1 MKKVSNWFLNSTF
14 ISLIKVLYYFD
25 TYMINILSIYV
36 QGRISGVGRKSRT
49 LLYRCS
55 ASKEFV
61 ICAIISV
68 VLLYCLLV
76 VGRLARQ
83 GPLRQ
88 QLKVNKCSQERCTL
102 AELSVISD
110 RRTDGRIDWRRV
122 ALQKGV
128 QQPRAFICCIFP
140 LVEYNLYSHVYG
152 HHLF

>member
-1 MKKVSNWFLNSTF
+1 
-14 ISLIKVLYYFD
+14 
-25 TYMINILSIYV
+25 MINILSIYV

-55 ASKEFV
+55 TSKEFV

-102 AELSVISD
+102 GELSVISD
-110 RRTDGRIDWRRV
+110 SRRTYGWTDGGLLYKRV
-122 ALQKGV
+122 FNSRGLSFA
-128 QQPRAFICCIFP
+128 AFSHWLNTTCIRMYTGIIYFNFWA
-140 LVEYNLYSHVYG
+140 YDIHNIKHHVT
-152 HHLF
+152 F